1 MVEVYS
7 GGPVRVEK
15 RFPHLTD
22 WIQTVIMSGRRL
34 LVKDWKAP
42 NAPALSLWASSLGQ
56 LAAYERLSYR
66 LFNKSGRVRIKVG
79 HTTRCIRLAWCCR
92 RSSFGRTLVE
102 LRHKLLLN

>member
-79 HTTRCIRLAWCCR
+79 ILRDVYVWPGVVEGLALGGPW
-92 RSSFGRTLVE
+92 SSCDT
-102 LRHKLLLN
+102 NYY